1 MQMKGKIM
9 GTVLAV
15 TLALSGI
22 QPAYATK
29 QEVRVE
35 KEKASVMQE
44 EKKKLEDSLKKLE
57 GLKNDTAAYVKEL
70 DGQMETLSREL
81 DSINAQINEKETEIT
96 EIGEDLEVAK
106 QTEENQYGDMKM
118 RIKYMYEHGQTRFL
132 DMLLQSEDMG
142 QFLNRAE
149 YIREISDYDRTK
161 LREYAENKQKI
172 ADHEAKLE
180 SDHAELVTLREQNEA
195 KQESVQTLLAT
206 KNEELNNYQGQIQT
220 AQGQISQYEQDI
232 KAQEKKISFSVQ
244 RRGSFADQ
252 YLFDREKLNE
262 ALSAILENA
271 VKYTQPEGSVFF
283 IIELFTRG
291 EQETIFRFEIRDNGI
306 GMEQNFLPH
315 IFDAFAQEDDRNTT
329 LSGGTGLGLTISKNI
344 IDFMGGKID
353 VYSEKGKGSAFVVT
367 VPLKTAKE
375 DRRRTERT
383 TYQEYDFSGKRV
395 LLVEDNEINIEI
407 TRNILIHKNFMVD
420 IAENGKAGVE
430 QFLKHEP
437 GYYDVILMDI
447 RMPVMDGLAA
457 TRCIRESDHSDSKT
471 VPIVAMTANVF
482 EEDVKKSFDAGM
494 NAHLSKPVDIKQM
507 YAVLDELVTG
517 DGLL

>member
-1 MQMKGKIM
+1 MQMKRTIM

-161 LREYAENKQKI
+161 LREYAENK
-172 ADHEAKLE
+172 
-180 SDHAELVTLREQNEA
+180 
-195 KQESVQTLLAT
+195 
-206 KNEELNNYQGQIQT
+206 
-220 AQGQISQYEQDI
+220 
-232 KAQEKKISFSVQ
+232 
-244 RRGSFADQ
+244 
-252 YLFDREKLNE
+252 
-262 ALSAILENA
+262 
-271 VKYTQPEGSVFF
+271 
-283 IIELFTRG
+283 
-291 EQETIFRFEIRDNGI
+291 
-306 GMEQNFLPH
+306 
-315 IFDAFAQEDDRNTT
+315 
-329 LSGGTGLGLTISKNI
+329 
-344 IDFMGGKID
+344 
-353 VYSEKGKGSAFVVT
+353 
-367 VPLKTAKE
+367 
-375 DRRRTERT
+375 
-383 TYQEYDFSGKRV
+383 
-395 LLVEDNEINIEI
+395 
-407 TRNILIHKNFMVD
+407 
-420 IAENGKAGVE
+420 
-430 QFLKHEP
+430 
-437 GYYDVILMDI
+437 
-447 RMPVMDGLAA
+447 
-457 TRCIRESDHSDSKT
+457 
-471 VPIVAMTANVF
+471 
-482 EEDVKKSFDAGM
+482 
-494 NAHLSKPVDIKQM
+494 
-507 YAVLDELVTG
+507 
-517 DGLL
+517 

>member
-1 MQMKGKIM
+1 
-9 GTVLAV
+9 
-15 TLALSGI
+15 
-22 QPAYATK
+22 
-29 QEVRVE
+29 
-35 KEKASVMQE
+35 MQE

-232 KAQEKKISFSVQ
+232 KAQEKKIEQ
-244 RRGSFADQ
+244 IEAEIRRK
-252 YLFDREKLNE
+252 EEE
-262 ALSAILENA
+262 ARKAAEESRRVAEAKRKAEAEAKRQAEEASRKAVEASRKAEEASRQAVEAKKEAEA
-271 VKYTQPEGSVFF
+271 VKKVIAKPEEEAKPAAGTKQVAQAQTTAPETKKSAELKQAETKSSAKTQTASA
-283 IIELFTRG
+283 
-291 EQETIFRFEIRDNGI
+291 DSSSNKSS
-306 GMEQNFLPH
+306 
-315 IFDAFAQEDDRNTT
+315 
-329 LSGGTGLGLTISKNI
+329 SGGNTKFIWPCPASSKINSKFGKRTAPTKGASTYHQGIDIGASTGTGIVAAASGTVVASTYSYSAGNYIMISHGNGVYTVYMHCSQLLASDGQSVKQGQTIAKVGSS
-344 IDFMGGKID
+344 G
-353 VYSEKGKGSAFVVT
+353 YSTGPHLHFGVRVNGSYVN
-367 VPLKTAKE
+367 PLK
-375 DRRRTERT
+375 
-383 TYQEYDFSGKRV
+383 YVS
-395 LLVEDNEINIEI
+395 
-407 TRNILIHKNFMVD
+407 
-420 IAENGKAGVE
+420 
-430 QFLKHEP
+430 P
-437 GYYDVILMDI
+437 
-447 RMPVMDGLAA
+447 
-457 TRCIRESDHSDSKT
+457 
-471 VPIVAMTANVF
+471 
-482 EEDVKKSFDAGM
+482 
-494 NAHLSKPVDIKQM
+494 
-507 YAVLDELVTG
+507 
-517 DGLL
+517 